1 MLESLIRQIWPLCFW
16 QVARRKMVKRI
27 LNYMF
32 LSIMITF
39 IIWDSTKFPTVRTMR
54 ILERKYLPSDRNN
67 KNITIFLSNKLHVT
81 MLKKCWFGVITW
93 TFSVLSLINFVL
105 ISFIDCQLEETGDNM
120 TQIELSTITGSSKN
134 KKLSTLQKQTYS
146 ADVNKPK
153 ILR

>member
-16 QVARRKMVKRI
+16 QVARRKMIKRI

-32 LSIMITF
+32 LSIMITY

>member
-1 MLESLIRQIWPLCFW
+1 
-16 QVARRKMVKRI
+16 
-27 LNYMF
+27 
-32 LSIMITF
+32 
-39 IIWDSTKFPTVRTMR
+39 
-54 ILERKYLPSDRNN
+54 
-67 KNITIFLSNKLHVT
+67 

-93 TFSVLSLINFVL
+93 TFSVLSLINLVL

>member
-54 ILERKYLPSDRNN
+54 ILERKYLASDRNN

-105 ISFIDCQLEETGDNM
+105 ISFIDCQLEVTGDNM

>member
-105 ISFIDCQLEETGDNM
+105 ISFIDCQLEVTGDNM

>member
-54 ILERKYLPSDRNN
+54 ILERKYLASDRNN

>member
-54 ILERKYLPSDRNN
+54 ILERKYLLSDRNN

-93 TFSVLSLINFVL
+93 TFSLLSLINFVL

>member
-146 ADVNKPK
+146 ADVNRPK

>member
-16 QVARRKMVKRI
+16 QVARRKIVRRI

-93 TFSVLSLINFVL
+93 TFSLLSLINFVL

>member
-16 QVARRKMVKRI
+16 QVARRKMVKQI

-134 KKLSTLQKQTYS
+134 KKLSTLRKQTYS

>member
-16 QVARRKMVKRI
+16 QVARRKMVKQI

>member
-93 TFSVLSLINFVL
+93 TFSLLSLINFVL

>member
-93 TFSVLSLINFVL
+93 TFSLLSLINLVL
-105 ISFIDCQLEETGDNM
+105 ISFIDCQLEETDDNM